1 MKIVYNRLIPFP
13 GFTAMNLFGV
23 LFARSEYKDLISERT
38 INHESIHTAQMK
50 EMLYVFFYIWYFIEW
65 LIRLIFNTSTAYRSI
80 SFEQEA
86 YNNQLDFN
94 YLKTRKKYSWLKHL
108 KTRYPSIRQ
117 KQKQLNQLNK

>member
-13 GFTAMNLFGV
+13 GFIAMNLFGV
-23 LFARSEYKDLISERT
+23 LFVRSEYKDLISEVT

-65 LIRLIFNTSTAYRSI
+65 VIRLIFNTSTAYRSI

-86 YNNQLDFN
+86 YYNQLDFN
-94 YLKTRKKYSWLKHL
+94 YLKNRPKYAWFKHL
-108 KTRYPSIRQ
+108 KTRYPDLKRQ
-117 KQKQLNQLNK
+117 NKQANSK